1 MLLKEAGVRVTRD
14 GQVVALGSEEYDDFA
29 DDQSR
34 ILPDSLLYNDQNGR
48 DRYEPEDSTLVSGY
62 EHQHNVESVE
72 EQQDRL
78 YDEAIEKW
86 TNFDAQHAVPSAEEE
101 VGLVQNGFSSSQQD
115 ISSPR
120 SSVSTDAAEML
131 LPPHLTSYTHNNSS
145 PLLGRDMTNDKDF
158 RRESLASILA
168 PSLSSSVARK
178 HSLRGSLHSIP
189 AIVEEEPEPK
199 PEPQVDPE
207 AEPEALIDAERH
219 NCRLPIKIFG
229 EEVVACILSVKVKC
243 RERGLDHL
251 CGAVK
256 AACNLAREKRLEQ
269 LGDIMEDSNLSD
281 ESSDEESDS
290 NDYKCIMFV
299 KATLMML
306 QEAIMDSRE
315 LIIDKTIEIWQNLN
329 GKCYRSWKSC

>member
-14 GQVVALGSEEYDDFA
+14 GQVVALGSEDYDDFVI
-29 DDQSR
+29 DNQSR
-34 ILPDSLLYNDQNGR
+34 ILPDSLTYNEHDSR
-48 DRYEPEDSTLVSGY
+48 DRYEPEDSTLVSNL
-62 EHQHNVESVE
+62 EQQLNVESVE

-86 TNFDAQHAVPSAEEE
+86 TNFDAQHAVPSAEEGE
-101 VGLVQNGFSSSQQD
+101 MGLVQNDSMLSHQST
-115 ISSPR
+115 SSPR

-131 LPPHLTSYTHNNSS
+131 LPPHLTSYAHNNSS
-145 PLLGRDMTNDKDF
+145 PLLGRDMANDKDF
-158 RRESLASILA
+158 RRESLASMLA

-178 HSLRGSLHSIP
+178 HSLRGSVHSIP
-189 AIVEEEPEPK
+189 AIVEEEPK
-199 PEPQVDPE
+199 REPQVDPE
-207 AEPEALIDAERH
+207 AEPETLIDAERH

-256 AACNLAREKRLEQ
+256 AACNLARENRLEQ
-269 LGDIMEDSNLSD
+269 IGDIMEDSNLSD
-281 ESSDEESDS
+281 DGSYDDEYD
-290 NDYKCIMFV
+290 NDDDKCVLFV
-299 KATLMML
+299 KATLMMI

-315 LIIDKTIEIWQNLN
+315 LIIDKTIEIWENLN
-329 GKCYRSWKSC
+329 GK